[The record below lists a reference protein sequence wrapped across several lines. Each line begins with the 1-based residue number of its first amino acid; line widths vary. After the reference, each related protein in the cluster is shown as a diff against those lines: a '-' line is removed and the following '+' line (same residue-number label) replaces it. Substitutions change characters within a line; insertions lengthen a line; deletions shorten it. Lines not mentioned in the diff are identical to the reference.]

1 MKRTKI
7 TPDITLFPAEL
18 CPLMLGADVYDS
30 SCSPEARVWFIDRD
44 GGLFLKRSAVGSL
57 MREAELCEYFYKKG
71 LGAPVLTY
79 MRDTAGGFDWLLTKR
94 IAGEDATHSLYLSDP
109 RRLAVTSG
117 EILRHLHSL
126 DGSDCPVTDRMITY
140 FATVDENHRLGQYD
154 GSYGSFKDADEAYAV
169 TLSGRG
175 TLKSDTLLHGDYCLP
190 NFLLDGWRFSGFID
204 LGGGGVGDRH
214 VDLFWGAWTLNFNLK
229 TDKYREIFF
238 DAYGREL
245 VDPEKLRIIS
255 AAECFG

>member
-1 MKRTKI
+1 MSKKNYYYLDTSVLLEEDFYLLLEEYWKTVSDICFVIDANIYRDIENYLNLGKI
-7 TPDITLFPAEL
+7 TEAQVLENTVNLLAA
-18 CPLMLGADVYDS
+18 LGAALQV
-30 SCSPEARVWFIDRD
+30 
-44 GGLFLKRSAVGSL
+44 
-57 MREAELCEYFYKKG
+57 
-71 LGAPVLTY
+71 
-79 MRDTAGGFDWLLTKR
+79 DTAGGFDWLLTKR

-140 FATVDENHRLGQYD
+140 FATVDENYRLGQYD

-175 TLKSDTLLHGDYCLP
+175 ALKSDTLLHGDYCLP